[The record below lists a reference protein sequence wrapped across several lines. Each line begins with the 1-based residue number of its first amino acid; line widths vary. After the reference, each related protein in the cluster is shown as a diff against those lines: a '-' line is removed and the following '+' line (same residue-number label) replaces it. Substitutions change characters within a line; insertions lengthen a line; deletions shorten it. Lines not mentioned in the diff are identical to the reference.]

1 MKHQIVVPDRKDA
14 SPGDSAH
21 LVERERGVTGRVVVL
36 CLCLAIGFGYI
47 MPIIDYKL
55 RNTFLGA
62 THLPPGAIGV
72 LLILLLIVNPLLKLL
87 SSRFSFSRN
96 EILTVYSSCLFSS
109 LVPGHCGE
117 NYIIPTLI
125 APFYFATRENEHL
138 EFLLPYLKPWMTPAL
153 TASGEYNRPVVEN

>member
-1 MKHQIVVPDRKDA
+1 MSMKHQIVVPDSKDV
-14 SPGDSAH
+14 SQDHSAH
-21 LVERERGVTGRVVVL
+21 RLGRERGVTGRVVVL

-72 LLILLLIVNPLLKLL
+72 LLILLLVVNPLLKLL

-109 LVPGHCGE
+109 LVPGHGGE
-117 NYIIPTLI
+117 NHVIPTLI
-125 APFYFATRENEHL
+125 APFYFATRENKHF
-138 EFLLPYLKPWMTPAL
+138 EFLLPYLEPWMTPA
-153 TASGEYNRPVVEN
+153 V